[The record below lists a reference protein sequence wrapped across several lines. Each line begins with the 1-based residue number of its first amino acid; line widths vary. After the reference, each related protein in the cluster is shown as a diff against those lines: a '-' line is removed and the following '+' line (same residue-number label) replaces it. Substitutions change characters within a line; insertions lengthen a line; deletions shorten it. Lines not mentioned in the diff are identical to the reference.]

1 MTPETLANTYQAF
14 GIYAVL
20 AILSIVVVYLYRR
33 IESLQRGAIED
44 AKKATADTAKL
55 ASEASAAIVQCTQ
68 TLSKINESID
78 SLREDM
84 TELRVRLH

>member
-1 MTPETLANTYQAF
+1 MTPETLANTYQTF

-20 AILSIVVVYLYRR
+20 AILSIVGVYLDTRFA
-33 IESLQRGAIED
+33 SHQRGARED
-44 AKKATADTAKL
+44 AETATADTAKL